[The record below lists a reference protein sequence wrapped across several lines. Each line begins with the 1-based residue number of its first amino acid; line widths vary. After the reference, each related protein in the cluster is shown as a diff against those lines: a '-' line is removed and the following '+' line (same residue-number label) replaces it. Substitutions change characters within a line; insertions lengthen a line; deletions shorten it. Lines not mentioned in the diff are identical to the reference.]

1 MVAHQTPGVN
11 GCSVAPAHFT
21 KTTDEQ
27 IGIFLRIKN
36 VPALIAATHQVI
48 ARTGIFNSKGS
59 GHERKM
65 AL

>member
-1 MVAHQTPGVN
+1 MVAHQAPCVN
-11 GCSVAPAHFT
+11 GSSVALAHLT
-21 KTTDEQ
+21 KTPDEQ

-48 ARTGIFNSKGS
+48 ARTGIFDSKGS
-59 GHERKM
+59 GHERKV